1 MRAIII
7 EDEHHSQVQLK
18 SLITKYCSDVSILG
32 VAETVNLGQELFYEK
47 RPDTIFLDIEL
58 GGESG
63 FKILESIKD
72 YSFSVIFTSAHEKYS
87 LRAIKFAALDYL
99 LKPIQINELV
109 LAVEKAK
116 NNHIKFNQSKQ
127 LDLLLE
133 NLKSDTNYYQT
144 IAVPQSR
151 EIRLLKLSEIL
162 YLESSNNYTTIHT
175 TESEKLIVSK
185 GIYYFDELLSTSGF
199 IRTHQTYL
207 VNKHFIKGIVS
218 TNELVLFNNVR
229 IPISKQKL
237 SFVKETVMKQCL

>member
-7 EDEHHSQVQLK
+7 EDEYHSQVQLK
-18 SLITKYCSDVSILG
+18 SLITKYCTDVTILG
-32 VAETVNLGQELFYEK
+32 VAETVNLGQKLFYEK

-87 LRAIKFAALDYL
+87 LRAIKFAALDFL

-133 NLKSDTNYYQT
+133 NLKSETYSYQT
-144 IAVPQSR
+144 IAIPQSR
-151 EIRLLKLSEIL
+151 EIRLLKISQIL

-185 GIYYFDELLSTSGF
+185 GIYYFDELFYLTISF
-199 IRTHQTYL
+199 I
-207 VNKHFIKGIVS
+207 IKIIFPKLGIP
-218 TNELVLFNNVR
+218 L
-229 IPISKQKL
+229 
-237 SFVKETVMKQCL
+237 

>member
-7 EDEHHSQVQLK
+7 EDEYHSQVQLK
-18 SLITKYCSDVSILG
+18 SLIAKYCSDVSILG
-32 VAETVNLGQELFYEK
+32 VAETVNLGKELFYEK

-58 GGESG
+58 GGDSG
-63 FKILESIKD
+63 FKLLESIKD
-72 YSFSVIFTSAHEKYS
+72 HSFSVIFTSAHEKYS

-99 LKPIQINELV
+99 LKPIQIHELV

-116 NNHIKFNQSKQ
+116 NKHVRHNQSKQ
-127 LDLLLE
+127 LDILLE
-133 NLKSDTNYYQT
+133 NLKSETYCYQT

-151 EIRLLKLSEIL
+151 EIRLLKISQIL

-185 GIYYFDELLSTSGF
+185 GIYYFDELLSNSGF
-199 IRTHQTYL
+199 IRAHQTYL
-207 VNKHFIKGIVS
+207 VNKYYIKGIVS
-218 TNELVLFNNVR
+218 TNELALLNNAR

-237 SFVKETVMKQCL
+237 SFVKEELLKQCL